1 MASLAFLGEHD
12 PDMKLKRR
20 VASLAVAMLEVGVPE
35 RAYLELKL
43 LCAEIGGMPELPE
56 VIERDGYV
64 MLAEGCLN

>member
-1 MASLAFLGEHD
+1 MKDFKPYYE
-12 PDMKLKRR
+12 PDSRMLLKRR
-20 VASLAVAMLEVGVPE
+20 VASLAIAMLEGGVPE

>member
-1 MASLAFLGEHD
+1 MASLAVLSERD

-56 VIERDGYV
+56 VFERDGYV

>member
-1 MASLAFLGEHD
+1 MASLTFFSEHD